1 MDLAH
6 GWPISIWLYV
16 CQINRFM
23 NSVAPNFRVQCSV
36 IKAFVEPKHNYETL
50 IHDSEVY
57 ARGAYRLLNEN
68 NVKTSCRNYFV
79 CTNEDL
85 LLQIREHLKVMFEP

>member
-16 CQINRFM
+16 CQIIM

-36 IKAFVEPKHNYETL
+36 IKAFVDAKHNYQTSF
-50 IHDSEVY
+50 HDSEVCP
-57 ARGAYRLLNEN
+57 RGAYSLLNECN
-68 NVKTSCRNYFV
+68 LKLVVGIVFFTQKKFYYCRLEN
-79 CTNEDL
+79 T
-85 LLQIREHLKVMFEP
+85 

>member
-57 ARGAYRLLNEN
+57 ARGAYRLLKEN
-68 NVKTSCRNYFV
+68 NVKLLVGIVLFAQKKIYCCRLEN
-79 CTNEDL
+79 T
-85 LLQIREHLKVMFEP
+85 